1 MSSQDEQEINS
12 DEYDSEDED
21 EEIGRKA
28 FHNFYL
34 NND

>member
-21 EEIGRKA
+21 EEIGGKT
-28 FHNFYL
+28 FNNFFKK
-34 NND
+34 